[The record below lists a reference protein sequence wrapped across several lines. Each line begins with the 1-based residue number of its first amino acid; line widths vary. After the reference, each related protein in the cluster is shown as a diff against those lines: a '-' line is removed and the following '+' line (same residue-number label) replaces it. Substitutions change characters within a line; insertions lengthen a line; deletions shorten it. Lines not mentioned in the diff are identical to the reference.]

1 MRRAVICFTRAPLP
15 GRTKTRLLPLLSGEG
30 CAALH
35 AAFLKDVAA
44 ACRRSGAD
52 TYVAYTPPEGR
63 DLLAELFPFARAL
76 FPQEGEGLG
85 PRMAAALDHVLAL
98 GYGQCLLIGS
108 DLPLLTAEH
117 LSGAFAALDRAEAT
131 LGPTPDGGYY
141 LAGLR
146 HPCPALF
153 SGQSYGAG
161 GVYDAARA
169 ALAQAGVSF
178 APAPP
183 CSDVDTSEDLLA
195 LRQALAGRDTHT
207 ARFLAGYFG
216 GTP

>member
-15 GRTKTRLLPLLSGEG
+15 GRTKTRLMPLLSGED
-30 CAALH
+30 CAELH
-35 AAFLKDVAA
+35 TAFLLDVAA

-76 FPQEGEGLG
+76 FPQTGEGLG
-85 PRMAAALDHVLAL
+85 ERMAAALDYVLAQ
-98 GYGQCLLIGS
+98 GYGRCLLIGS
-108 DLPLLTAEH
+108 DLPTLTAEH
-117 LSGAFAALDRAEAT
+117 LDGAFAALERAEAT

-146 HPCPALF
+146 RPCPALF
-153 SGQSYGAG
+153 AGQRYGAG

-178 APAPP
+178 TPAPP
-183 CSDVDTSEDLLA
+183 CADVDTPEDLLA
-195 LRQALAGRDTHT
+195 LRRALSGRDTHT
-207 ARFLAGYFG
+207 ARFLARYFG
-216 GTP
+216 GEP